1 MIVIGELINGMYKD
15 VSKAISNREADV
27 IQHVAEEQVR
37 AGANILDINTGPYS
51 NNPKDDM
58 KWLVENIQ
66 KVVSVQLSLDSTKID
81 VIEEGIKVA
90 ANRVVINSTSADDDK
105 MSAVFELAKK
115 YNAQVIGLAMDKT
128 GIPNTKNDRLG
139 LAAKIVAKATEYG
152 ISPAD
157 LYLDPIAMPVNVT
170 QSQGRE
176 VMDAIRDF
184 SVLSNPAPNT
194 VIGLSNVSQGTKR
207 HRSLLDRTF
216 LVMALANGLTAAIL
230 DPLDKELMDA
240 MIAAELIL
248 NKHIYCDSFLEAYR
262 RK

>member
-15 VSKAISNREADV
+15 VSKAILNREVDV

-37 AGANILDINTGPYS
+37 AGASILDINTGPYS
-51 NNPKDDM
+51 DKPKDDM

-66 KVVSVQLSLDSTKID
+66 KVVSVPLSLDSTRID

-90 ANRVVINSTSADDDK
+90 ANRVVINSTSADDDR
-105 MSAVFELAKK
+105 MSAVFELAKR

-128 GIPNTKNDRLG
+128 GIPNTKNDRLE
-139 LAAKIVAKATEYG
+139 LAAKIVAKAIEYG

-176 VMDAIRDF
+176 VMDAIREF
-184 SVLSNPAPNT
+184 GMLCNPAPNT
-194 VIGLSNVSQGTKR
+194 VIGLSNISQGTKR
-207 HRSLLDRTF
+207 SRSLLDRTF

-230 DPLDKELMDA
+230 DPLDEELMDA
-240 MIAAELIL
+240 MITAELIL
-248 NKHIYCDSFLEAYR
+248 NKNVYCDSFLEAYR
-262 RK
+262 KK

>member
-15 VSKAISNREADV
+15 VSKAILNREVDV

-37 AGANILDINTGPYS
+37 AGASILDINTGPYS
-51 NNPKDDM
+51 DKPKDDM

-66 KVVSVQLSLDSTKID
+66 KVVSVPLSLDSTRID
-81 VIEEGIKVA
+81 VIEEGIKAA

-105 MSAVFELAKK
+105 MSAVFELAKR

-128 GIPNTKNDRLG
+128 GIPNTKNDRLE
-139 LAAKIVAKATEYG
+139 LAAKIVAKAIEYG

-170 QSQGRE
+170 QNQGRE
-176 VMDAIRDF
+176 VMDAIREF
-184 SVLSNPAPNT
+184 GMLCNPAPNT
-194 VIGLSNVSQGTKR
+194 VIGLSNISQGTKR

-240 MIAAELIL
+240 MITAELIL
-248 NKHIYCDSFLEAYR
+248 NKHVYCDSFLEAYR
-262 RK
+262 KK